1 MNLPLD
7 VSPKI
12 LSTSHFLEAAKK
24 KKKKKKRKKTL
35 HLFVSLALL
44 ILRVRARREIMAP
57 GVPSGDCGNWAGDKN
72 RDVPQRHAS
81 FCEES
86 LGRSDAKDDEL
97 FHEFYR
103 LKALIS
109 LEQVNTNFSKNL
121 DGGVLGDR
129 VLKTFIVCKCI
140 SR

>member
-24 KKKKKKRKKTL
+24 KKKRKTL
-35 HLFVSLALL
+35 HLFVSLALPFC
-44 ILRVRARREIMAP
+44 VCAP
-57 GVPSGDCGNWAGDKN
+57 EGKSWSQAFLAETVETGDKN
-72 RDVPQRHAS
+72 RDVSQRHAS

-97 FHEFYR
+97 FHEFYC
-103 LKALIS
+103 LKVLIS
-109 LEQVNTNFSKNL
+109 LEQVNTNFRNL
-121 DGGVLGDR
+121 DGGVLVDR
-129 VLKTFIVCKCI
+129 VLKTFTVCK
-140 SR
+140 